1 MKRLYNTVTQTFL
14 PSYPRD
20 DDAEIVGLDPT
31 LQIYQ
36 VIEVAQP
43 DIATNQYLTR
53 TEVPDHEAKTLT
65 LGWQVNETPPQPVVV
80 SFRALA
86 FALLHAGLY
95 PRVKATALSTTAGE
109 IWWNTAQSATVQ
121 RDHPF
126 VISLATAAGQTPAQI
141 DALFATAISAHAA
154 QS

>member
-20 DDAEIVGLDPT
+20 DDAEIVGLDPL
-31 LQIYQ
+31 LQVYE

-43 DIATNQYLTR
+43 DIAGTQYLTR
-53 TEVPDHEAKTLT
+53 TEVADHEAKTLT
-65 LGWQVNETPPQPVVV
+65 LGWQVNENPPQPVVV
-80 SFRALA
+80 PFRALA

-95 PRVKATALSTTAGE
+95 EQVKTAALATAEGE
-109 IWWNTAQSATVQ
+109 IWWSTAQSTTVQ

-126 VISLATAAGQTPAQI
+126 VIALATAIGQTPEQI
-141 DALFATAISAHAA
+141 DAIFTTAIQLSATL
-154 QS
+154 

>member
-20 DDAEIVGLDPT
+20 DDAEIVGLDPV
-31 LQIYQ
+31 LQIYE
-36 VIEVAQP
+36 VIEVPQP
-43 DIATNQYLTR
+43 EITSTQYLTR
-53 TEVPDHEAKTLT
+53 TEVPDHEAKMLT

-86 FALLHAGLY
+86 FALLQAGLY
-95 PRVKATALSTTAGE
+95 EQVKTAALTTTEGE
-109 IWWNTAQSATVQ
+109 IWWNTAQSTTVQ

-126 VISLATAAGQTPAQI
+126 VIALATAVGQTPAQI
-141 DALFATAISAHAA
+141 DAIFATA
-154 QS
+154 QTL

>member
-20 DDAEIVGLDPT
+20 DDGEIVGLDPV
-31 LQIYQ
+31 LQVYE

-43 DIATNQYLTR
+43 NITGNQYLTR
-53 TEVPDHEAKTLT
+53 IEVPDHDGKTLT

-80 SFRALA
+80 SFRSLA
-86 FALLHAGLY
+86 FALLQAGLY
-95 PRVKATALSTTAGE
+95 EQVKTAALATTEGE
-109 IWWNTAQSATVQ
+109 IWWNTAQSTTVQ

-126 VISLATAAGQTPAQI
+126 VIALATAIGQTPEQI
-141 DALFATAISAHAA
+141 DAIFASSAAT
-154 QS
+154 QF

>member
-20 DDAEIVGLDPT
+20 DDAEIVGLDST

-36 VIEVAQP
+36 VTEVAQP
-43 DIATNQYLTR
+43 DIAANQHLTR
-53 TEVPDHEAKTLT
+53 TEVADHEAKTLT
-65 LGWQVNETPPQPVVV
+65 LGWQVNETPPQPVFV

-86 FALLHAGLY
+86 FALLEAGLY
-95 PRVKATALSTTAGE
+95 EQVKTAALATPQGE
-109 IWWNTAQSATVQ
+109 IWWSTAQSTTVQ

-126 VISLATAAGQTPAQI
+126 VIALANAIGQTPEQI
-141 DALFATAISAHAA
+141 DALFATA
-154 QS
+154 QTL

>member
-1 MKRLYNTVTQTFL
+1 MKRLYNTITQIFL

-20 DDAEIVGLDPT
+20 DDAEIVGLDST

-36 VIEVAQP
+36 VTEVAQP

-53 TEVPDHEAKTLT
+53 TEVADHEAKTLT
-65 LGWQVNETPPQPVVV
+65 LGWQINETPPQPLVV

-86 FALLHAGLY
+86 FALLEAGLY
-95 PRVKATALSTTAGE
+95 PQVKTAALATPEGE
-109 IWWNTAQSATVQ
+109 IWWNTAQSTTVQ

-126 VISLATAAGQTPAQI
+126 VIALANAIGQTPEQI
-141 DALFATAISAHAA
+141 DAIFATA
-154 QS
+154 QTL

>member
-1 MKRLYNTVTQTFL
+1 MDLSLAIAHAY
-14 PSYPRD
+14 PS
-20 DDAEIVGLDPT
+20 AEWSLSGNDYDTLIWHGPGEKPT
-31 LQIYQ
+31 L
-36 VIEVAQP
+36 A
-43 DIATNQYLTR
+43 DIQAAWDSR
-53 TEVPDHEAKTLT
+53 PAE
-65 LGWQVNETPPQPVVV
+65 PVVV
-80 SFRALA
+80 PFRALA

-141 DALFATAISAHAA
+141 DALFATAISANAA
-154 QS
+154 QP

>member
-1 MKRLYNTVTQTFL
+1 MKRLYNTDTQTFL

-80 SFRALA
+80 SFRSLA
-86 FALLHAGLY
+86 FALLQAGLY
-95 PRVKATALSTTAGE
+95 EQVKSAALSTVAGE
-109 IWWNTAQSATVQ
+109 IWWHTAQSTTVQ

-126 VISLATAAGQTPAQI
+126 VIALATAIGQTPAQI
-141 DALFATAISAHAA
+141 DAIFATALTL
-154 QS
+154 

>member
-20 DDAEIVGLDPT
+20 DDAEIVGLDFT

-43 DIATNQYLTR
+43 EITGTQYLMR
-53 TEVPDHEAKTLT
+53 TEVADHEARTLT

-80 SFRALA
+80 SFRSLA
-86 FALLHAGLY
+86 FALLQAGLY
-95 PRVKATALSTTAGE
+95 EQVKTAALATTEGE
-109 IWWNTAQSATVQ
+109 IWWSTAQSTTVQ

-126 VISLATAAGQTPAQI
+126 VIALGNAIGQTPEQI
-141 DALFATAISAHAA
+141 DAIFASAAA
-154 QS
+154 NQF